1 VNTLRQKLILP
12 ALRGLKRPAAP
23 ITLAIGL
30 SLLIHA
36 VLLFGPN
43 LIQLAPREVEL
54 PPLQAKLEP
63 LPAIKKVAVP
73 KKRVQAKPK
82 PVTPPAPPALP
93 EKIVEPVTEE
103 DPTPPV
109 EEAIAAPIE
118 EAIAAPVEEAKPA
131 HPLPRH
137 AQLTFIAY
145 KGESFAVGEARYR
158 LDIDDEKHY
167 TLQVGMNTTGIASL
181 FKTFELNQKSSGNVS
196 AQGLQPIE
204 FIENKLISSGKQTL
218 SASFDWQKQTLN
230 FSSGNSIPLPERAQ
244 DILSFLFQFSQ
255 MALDESVLDVH
266 VSNGRKLES
275 YQLEVGSEEEI
286 QTRLGKLRVLPLHKI
301 HAPGEEGMDIWLG
314 LEYRLLP
321 VQIRQFDKN
330 GDIIAQMMISDI
342 RVSEE

>member
-1 VNTLRQKLILP
+1 MNTLRQNLILP
-12 ALRGLKRPAAP
+12 ALSGLKRPAAP

-82 PVTPPAPPALP
+82 PIAPPAPPAPP

-103 DPTPPV
+103 DTTPPV
-109 EEAIAAPIE
+109 EEAV
-118 EAIAAPVEEAKPA
+118 AAPVEEAKPA

-181 FKTFELNQKSSGNVS
+181 FKTYELNQKSSGNIN
-196 AQGLQPIE
+196 AQGLQPVE
-204 FIENKLISSGKQTL
+204 FLENKRLSSGKQTL
-218 SASFDWQKQTLN
+218 SASFDWQNRKLD
-230 FSSGNSIPLPERAQ
+230 FSSGNSIPLPDRAQ

-286 QTRLGKLRVLPLHKI
+286 ETRLGKLRVLPLHKI

-314 LEYRLLP
+314 LEFRLLP

>member
-1 VNTLRQKLILP
+1 MNTLRQKFIRP
-12 ALRGLKRPAAP
+12 VQRALKRPAGRIA
-23 ITLAIGL
+23 LAIGL
-30 SLLIHA
+30 SLLIHT

-63 LPAIKKVAVP
+63 LPAIKKVAPP
-73 KKRVQAKPK
+73 KKRALPKPK
-82 PVTPPAPPALP
+82 PVTPPTPPEKAVEPVEAPAPPA
-93 EKIVEPVTEE
+93 EE
-103 DPTPPV
+103 VVVAPPPV
-109 EEAIAAPIE
+109 EEE
-118 EAIAAPVEEAKPA
+118 KPA
-131 HPLPRH
+131 HPLPKH

-145 KGESFAVGEARYR
+145 KGASFAVGEARYR

-181 FKTFELNQKSSGNVS
+181 FKTFELSQKSSGNVS
-196 AQGLQPIE
+196 AQGLQPLD
-204 FIENKLISSGKQTL
+204 FIENKKISSGNQTL
-218 SASFDWQKQTLN
+218 NASFDWQNRKLN
-230 FSSGNSIPLPERAQ
+230 FSSGNSIPLPDHAQ

-286 QTRLGKLRVLPLHKI
+286 ETRLGKLRVLPLHKVR
-301 HAPGEEGMDIWLG
+301 APGEEGMDIWLG

-330 GDIIAQMMISDI
+330 GDIIAQMRISDI

>member
-1 VNTLRQKLILP
+1 MKTLRQKFILTARRAFRLP
-12 ALRGLKRPAAP
+12 AGRIA
-23 ITLAIGL
+23 LAICL

-36 VLLFGPN
+36 ALLFGPT
-43 LIQLAPREVEL
+43 LIQIKPAEVEL
-54 PPLQAKLEP
+54 PPLLAKLEP
-63 LPAIKKVAVP
+63 LPVAKKPPPP
-73 KKRVQAKPK
+73 KKRAPAKPK
-82 PVTPPAPPALP
+82 PVTPPAPL
-93 EKIVEPVTEE
+93 EKAAEPVAEE
-103 DPTPPV
+103 VAAPV
-109 EEAIAAPIE
+109 EEV
-118 EAIAAPVEEAKPA
+118 IAAPVEEEKPA

-145 KGESFAVGEARYR
+145 KGASFAVGEARYR
-158 LDIDDEKHY
+158 LDIDDENHY

-196 AQGLQPIE
+196 AKGLQPIE
-204 FIENKLISSGKQTL
+204 FIENKLLASGKQTL
-218 SASFDWQKQTLN
+218 NASFDWQNQKLN
-230 FSSGNSIPLPERAQ
+230 FSSGNSITLPAHAQ

-255 MALDESVLDVH
+255 MSLDQTVLDVH

-275 YQLEVGSEEEI
+275 YQLEVGNEEEI